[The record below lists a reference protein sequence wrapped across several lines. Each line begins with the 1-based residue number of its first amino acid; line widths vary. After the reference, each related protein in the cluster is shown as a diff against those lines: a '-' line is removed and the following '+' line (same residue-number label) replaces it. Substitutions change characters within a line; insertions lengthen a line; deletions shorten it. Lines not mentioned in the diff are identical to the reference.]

1 MKVLP
6 VRTLAIAACS
16 ALAVSSVITANEAHA
31 QKRGVGTA
39 IGIGIGAAVIGG
51 VIAGA
56 LSNPG
61 KAAPQKHSGGG
72 GGGGKKKK
80 STAEDDTPAE
90 SKKSAETKAQ
100 ERKDA
105 AANFA
110 KLQEELVAADRA
122 RRLERQRN
130 VEMAVTDFLSCLKLL
145 HNQLRVNADGRI
157 TDCRSE
163 ATTQLN
169 QERGSRGVVNV
180 QAAQGVNVN
189 QVSAGEVKKEIEAAY
204 DNARL
209 GEFERLS
216 GEMWTRDRLMVSI
229 IDRAARQLSPY
240 FRGVGVRGASI
251 EDLKKIFTSSADAV
265 RARAFETTEIVGVSY
280 SFDRFINTIF
290 ENSDRADENL
300 STVGADGH
308 YERLVSQAINV
319 PRGRFITDDLAQK
332 GNKAGMAQ
340 QFHYRFRA
348 RRAVYDCLS
357 ANYLSMVNSGGQRV
371 IPIGAATSQPI
382 RMAQMPGGT
391 LIGAMTNAEPPGAW
405 QRVRTFVRND
415 CIVAATQIADQSLRG
430 ELRPMA
436 SRWDLAPRL
445 GLIPTASSGAQPA
458 SDQPKQ

>member
-1 MKVLP
+1 
-6 VRTLAIAACS
+6 
-16 ALAVSSVITANEAHA
+16 VITANEAHA
-31 QKRGVGTA
+31 QKRGIGTA

-61 KAAPQKHSGGG
+61 KASPQKQSSGG

-80 STAEDDTPAE
+80 QTTAEDDTPAE
-90 SKKSAETKAQ
+90 SKKSAEAKAQ

-110 KLQEELVAADRA
+110 KLEEERRAAERA

-130 VEMAVTDFLSCLKLL
+130 IEMAVNDFVSCLQIL
-145 HNQLRVNADGRI
+145 HNQLRVNSDGRVD
-157 TDCRSE
+157 DCRAE

-169 QERGSRGVVNV
+169 QERTTRGVHNV
-180 QAAQGVNVN
+180 RAAQGSNVN
-189 QVSAGEVKKEIEAAY
+189 QVSAGEIKKEVEAAY
-204 DNARL
+204 ESARL
-209 GEFERLS
+209 GEFERLP

-229 IDRAARQLSPY
+229 IDRSARQLSPY
-240 FRGVGVRGASI
+240 FKGVGIRGAGI
-251 EDLKKIFTSSADAV
+251 EDLKKIFAASAQAV

-280 SFDRFINTIF
+280 SFDRFITTIF

-319 PRGRFITDDLAQK
+319 PRSRFISDDLAQT

-371 IPIGAATSQPI
+371 IPISGAATQP
-382 RMAQMPGGT
+382 RMAQLPANT
-391 LIGAMTNAEPPGAW
+391 LIGAMTNAEPAGAW
-405 QRVRTFVRND
+405 QRVRSFVRSD
-415 CIVAATQIADQSLRG
+415 CVIAADQIAEQSLRNQ
-430 ELRPMA
+430 LRPIK
-436 SRWDLAPRL
+436 SRDDLAERL
-445 GLIPTASSGAQPA
+445 RLVPTSASGGTQQTSAPQTKP
-458 SDQPKQ
+458 

>member
-130 VEMAVTDFLSCLKLL
+130 VDLATKDFIFCLEWL
-145 HNQLRVNADGRI
+145 HDQLRKTKDGKI
-157 TDCRSE
+157 TDCP
-163 ATTQLN
+163 ADVGFQI
-169 QERGSRGVVNV
+169 ERERNNRGVHNV
-180 QAAQGVNVN
+180 RAAQGVNVN
-189 QVSAGEVKKEIEAAY
+189 QVSDGDIKKEVEGAY
-204 DNARL
+204 DSARL
-209 GEFERLS
+209 GEFERLP

-229 IDRAARQLSPY
+229 IDRSARQLSPY
-240 FRGVGVRGASI
+240 FRGVGVRGASTA
-251 EDLKKIFTSSADAV
+251 DLQKIFAASAQAV

-280 SFDRFINTIF
+280 SFDRFITTIF

-319 PRGRFITDDLAQK
+319 PRSRFISDDLAQT

-371 IPIGAATSQPI
+371 IPIGGAAVQP
-382 RMAQMPGGT
+382 RMAQMPDKT
-391 LIGAMTNAEPPGAW
+391 LIGAVTNAEPAGAW
-405 QRVRTFVRND
+405 QRVRSFVRSD
-415 CIVAATQIADQSLRG
+415 CVIAADQIAEQSLRNQ
-430 ELRPMA
+430 LRPIK
-436 SRWDLAPRL
+436 SRDDLGERL
-445 GLIPTASSGAQPA
+445 RLIPTSATGGTQQT